1 MRVRDVMTE
10 GVKTIAPTATAED
23 AWTLMRLHSIHH
35 LVVTS
40 VILSWSSLATSPVSS
55 PPPQIKRGCGCLV
68 TANRTHRR
76 CCTGVSDVTVCG
88 TLR

>member
-10 GVKTIAPTATAED
+10 GVKTIAPTVTAED

-55 PPPQIKRGCGCLV
+55 PSPTCSNALAVVSIAKPQ
-68 TANRTHRR
+68 
-76 CCTGVSDVTVCG
+76 
-88 TLR
+88 